1 MDWCYKIL
9 TLQQC
14 GLFSGSRLYSRDIS
28 DISVWTLKR
37 TGCLRNQAHEF
48 LDIFRTMSAFST
60 PVFSLQRHM
69 PAVSLTWLPAE
80 AGAECL
86 PVPGAGH
93 GSQGL
98 FQALPTLY
106 VQQHI
111 LFVTLKG
118 NSFSQVVPLQLR
130 QQKLFLMSTQR
141 KTKMPTHPDSK
152 QLIINPIYLE
162 TLKFLD

>member
-1 MDWCYKIL
+1 MGLIFRIQ
-9 TLQQC
+9 TL
-14 GLFSGSRLYSRDIS
+14 
-28 DISVWTLKR
+28 LKR
-37 TGCLRNQAHEF
+37 HLRNQC
-48 LDIFRTMSAFST
+48 LDLKEDWLPEKPST
-60 PVFSLQRHM
+60 RIPGSFQNYVCVSHLCFHSSVTCL
-69 PAVSLTWLPAE
+69 PVSLTWLPAE
-80 AGAECL
+80 AGAACL
-86 PVPGAGH
+86 PVPGVGH

-141 KTKMPTHPDSK
+141 KTKMPTHPASQ
-152 QLIINPIYLE
+152 QLLINPIHLE
-162 TLKFLD
+162 TLKCLD

>member
-9 TLQQC
+9 TLQQW

-28 DISVWTLKR
+28 EISVWTLKR
-37 TGCLRNQAHEF
+37 TGCLRNQAREF
-48 LDIFRTMSAFST
+48 LDLFRTMSAFRTHFHSSGT
-60 PVFSLQRHM
+60 CLP
-69 PAVSLTWLPAE
+69 VSLTWLPAE
-80 AGAECL
+80 AGAVCL
-86 PVPGAGH
+86 PVPGVGH

-118 NSFSQVVPLQLR
+118 NSFSQVVPL
-130 QQKLFLMSTQR
+130 
-141 KTKMPTHPDSK
+141 
-152 QLIINPIYLE
+152 
-162 TLKFLD
+162 